1 MDSLSEIKDGQDLFA
16 KMRDGVL
23 SIDPCGFCERYL
35 TLDGDQFS
43 LHGNGY
49 KPLAD
54 VYRYIGIKALES
66 DSKPVVITKG
76 RQIGATTMAG
86 ALELFF
92 MCSGLFGTNNRAPMR
107 VMHCFPLLDLG
118 YIYTKTKLNTMIKMA
133 VPSDSSQIKTAK
145 PKSYI
150 EARLDRSASSND
162 SLQYKQFEYGN
173 HILVDSVG
181 LTGDRIRGRTV
192 DAMFFDEVQDI
203 PGVALSNAVKC
214 LSQAKYGAVGEG
226 IQVYFGTPKAKGSD
240 FHKIW
245 LSSTQ
250 QYYYLGCE
258 KCGEHFPLYT
268 PESSDWE
275 EIWIEDDLPPDHPSH
290 GFIVK
295 CIHCGHEQD
304 KRPAAER
311 GKWVA
316 VNADKDADFVG
327 YHLNQ
332 LYMPHFPRSKIIS
345 EKPENHPTNTERL
358 YQTEVLG
365 EFFTGDAS
373 PITADEIHELC
384 ADMGRKFRKTILLEE
399 SKRVYLGLDWGQ
411 KIDAGQ
417 MVIGDREKRQQ
428 GQSYSSAVV
437 LTLEGPDL
445 LSVDFA
451 LLLKKNDPEYKKAIV
466 DQLLRQYSVTQAIG
480 DIGYANDLTANL
492 QREYGDRFLASRA
505 GGKIKHHVKFSDDV
519 YPKEIIFERDFYI
532 EELFSMMKKGQIR
545 FPYGSYEQIGWLVQH
560 CSSMEV
566 KPTMDRGGNIN
577 IRYVK
582 GSTPNDGFMALLNAY
597 LAYKFD
603 ISGGFKIIHP
613 DDQDNDPSAP
623 TGIPAV
629 GGYLPFMNPL
639 NRNR

>member
-1 MDSLSEIKDGQDLFA
+1 
-16 KMRDGVL
+16 
-23 SIDPCGFCERYL
+23 
-35 TLDGDQFS
+35 
-43 LHGNGY
+43 
-49 KPLAD
+49 
-54 VYRYIGIKALES
+54 
-66 DSKPVVITKG
+66 
-76 RQIGATTMAG
+76 
-86 ALELFF
+86 
-92 MCSGLFGTNNRAPMR
+92 
-107 VMHCFPLLDLG
+107 
-118 YIYTKTKLNTMIKMA
+118 
-133 VPSDSSQIKTAK
+133 
-145 PKSYI
+145 
-150 EARLDRSASSND
+150 
-162 SLQYKQFEYGN
+162 
-173 HILVDSVG
+173 
-181 LTGDRIRGRTV
+181 
-192 DAMFFDEVQDI
+192 
-203 PGVALSNAVKC
+203 
-214 LSQAKYGAVGEG
+214 
-226 IQVYFGTPKAKGSD
+226 
-240 FHKIW
+240 
-245 LSSTQ
+245 
-250 QYYYLGCE
+250 
-258 KCGEHFPLYT
+258 
-268 PESSDWE
+268 
-275 EIWIEDDLPPDHPSH
+275 
-290 GFIVK
+290 
-295 CIHCGHEQD
+295 
-304 KRPAAER
+304 
-311 GKWVA
+311 
-316 VNADKDADFVG
+316 
-327 YHLNQ
+327 
-332 LYMPHFPRSKIIS
+332 
-345 EKPENHPTNTERL
+345 
-358 YQTEVLG
+358 
-365 EFFTGDAS
+365 
-373 PITADEIHELC
+373 
-384 ADMGRKFRKTILLEE
+384 
-399 SKRVYLGLDWGQ
+399 
-411 KIDAGQ
+411 